1 MKINITRRRLEIYV
15 VENSLR
21 TQKRSKE
28 YILYG
33 DIPVFVKDYLPDNV
47 DLERSLTHIEETIP
61 RHLSYGL
68 DSVFIVHRLRGQ
80 SPLQKC

>member
-1 MKINITRRRLEIYV
+1 MKINITRRHLEVYV

-28 YILYG
+28 YVIYG
-33 DIPVFVKDYLPDNV
+33 DVPVFVKDYLPDNI
-47 DLERSLTHIEETIP
+47 DLGYSLKYVEKTIP

-68 DSVFIVHRLRGQ
+68 DSVFIGKFPILG
-80 SPLQKC
+80 S